1 METKVLTHRRYQP
14 KSYVI
19 GALLTLW
26 SSSIGKKAVM
36 SLTGIVMMTFVL
48 VHTYGTLK
56 IFKGEQVFN
65 DYAVWLREVGYP
77 FLPHGGALWITRIGL
92 LGAVSLHMLAA
103 WQVTRRSWA
112 ARPTRYKEV
121 EPLQST
127 FASRTIRWGGVVIA
141 LFVLY
146 HVLHF
151 TVGVVGYGAG
161 QYSPA
166 SVYRNVVVGFSVWY
180 VSAFYI
186 LAQLFLGLHWYHGG
200 WSILHTLGVATAW
213 GDRVYAAAGGLIALG
228 VTLGNI
234 SVPVAVLTGLV
245 K

>member
-36 SLTGIVMMTFVL
+36 SLTGIAMMSFVL
-48 VHTYGTLK
+48 MHTYGTLK
-56 IFKGEQVFN
+56 IFKGEQAFN
-65 DYAVWLREVGYP
+65 DYAVWLREVGSPLLSY
-77 FLPHGGALWITRIGL
+77 GMALWITRIGL

-103 WQVTRRSWA
+103 WLVTRRSWA
-112 ARPTRYKEV
+112 ARPTRYQEV

-141 LFVLY
+141 LFVVY
-146 HVLHF
+146 HILHF
-151 TVGVVGYGAG
+151 TFGAVGYGAG
-161 QYSPA
+161 QYSST
-166 SVYRNVVVGFSVWY
+166 SVYRHVVVGFSVWY

-186 LAQLFLGLHWYHGG
+186 VAQLFLGLHWYHGG
-200 WSILHTLGVATAW
+200 WSILHTLGVATV
-213 GDRVYAAAGGLIALG
+213 GDRDMRQW
-228 VTLGNI
+228 
-234 SVPVAVLTGLV
+234 VA
-245 K
+245 

>member
-1 METKVLTHRRYQP
+1 V
-14 KSYVI
+14 
-19 GALLTLW
+19 
-26 SSSIGKKAVM
+26 
-36 SLTGIVMMTFVL
+36 
-48 VHTYGTLK
+48 
-56 IFKGEQVFN
+56 
-65 DYAVWLREVGYP
+65 
-77 FLPHGGALWITRIGL
+77 
-92 LGAVSLHMLAA
+92 
-103 WQVTRRSWA
+103 
-112 ARPTRYKEV
+112 
-121 EPLQST
+121 
-127 FASRTIRWGGVVIA
+127 
-141 LFVLY
+141 Y

-151 TVGVVGYGAG
+151 TFGAVGYGAG

-213 GDRVYAAAGGLIALG
+213 GDRVYALVGGLIALG

>member
-36 SLTGIVMMTFVL
+36 SLTGIAMMSFVL
-48 VHTYGTLK
+48 MHTYGTLK
-56 IFKGEQVFN
+56 IFKGEQAFN
-65 DYAVWLREVGYP
+65 DYAVWLREVGSP
-77 FLPHGGALWITRIGL
+77 LLSHGMALWITRIGL

-103 WQVTRRSWA
+103 WLVTRRSWA
-112 ARPTRYKEV
+112 ARPTRYQEV

-141 LFVLY
+141 LFVVY
-146 HVLHF
+146 HILHF
-151 TVGVVGYGAG
+151 TFGAVGYGAG
-161 QYSPA
+161 QYSST

-186 LAQLFLGLHWYHGG
+186 VAQLFLGLHWYHGG

-213 GDRVYAAAGGLIALG
+213 GDRVYALVGGLIALG